1 MAVAG
6 TWNVTLVTPMG
17 DRPATL
23 VLDVN
28 GSDLSGTF
36 GGPDA
41 SAPFSGGTAD
51 GDKVKFKAN
60 MNGPMGPM
68 ELAFDGAADGDKIGG
83 SVQFGAFGAG
93 TWRGTR
99 A

>member
-41 SAPFSGGTAD
+41 SAPFSGGDRGRRQGEVQGEHERPD
-51 GDKVKFKAN
+51 G
-60 MNGPMGPM
+60 P
-68 ELAFDGAADGDKIGG
+68 DGARVRRGG
-83 SVQFGAFGAG
+83 
-93 TWRGTR
+93 RR
-99 A
+99 